1 MKTILVDAADT
12 FTKDVNGTYAIDQ
25 ELYALLETFPN
36 RKIIVTNADDE
47 QQATYGLTN
56 LPYELFTLKHNPDK
70 PDPHYFKTLL
80 EHYGYTSGDV
90 VYFEHN
96 PLAVESAQSVGIVA
110 YLFDHDARDLGALRQ
125 FLEGAL

>member
-12 FTKDVNGTYAIDQ
+12 FTKDVNGTYVIDQ

-36 RKIIVTNADDE
+36 RKVIVTNADDE
-47 QQATYGLTN
+47 QQATYGLVN

-80 EHYGYTSGDV
+80 EQYGYTSADV

-96 PLAVESAQSVGIVA
+96 PLAVESAQSVGIIS
-110 YLFDHDARDLGALRQ
+110 YHFDHETRDLEALRQ
-125 FLEGAL
+125 FLVGAL